1 MDTDNDLFIP
11 VPTLASFVRW
21 IWFIW
26 QEEEEEEQC
35 GNQRY
40 RGILE
45 NPSSSLPTPQVNY
58 NPINEYLTRFNP
70 PNLRKWNLELN
81 FWK

>member
-26 QEEEEEEQC
+26 QEEEEEQC

-45 NPSSSLPTPQVNY
+45 NPSSSSLPTPQVNY

-70 PNLRKWNLELN
+70 PTKLRKWNLELN
-81 FWK
+81 F